1 MLIQEYADQTWHEE
15 DAEKRWAS
23 PGSALPQPQEAL
35 PSARESAQWL
45 ENAAAAQWA
54 GADVASGDVSAML
67 SPGVAAQGV
76 TSDVAVAEVP
86 I

>member
-1 MLIQEYADQTWHEE
+1 MLIQEHADQVWHEE

-23 PGSALPQPQEAL
+23 PGPKPEEAL

-45 ENAAAAQWA
+45 EDAAARQWA

-67 SPGVAAQGV
+67 SPGVAAQWA